1 MPKPVDSNSA
11 PRNVEFLKDLAEE
24 DNQDILKLARK
35 NGLKDDKL
43 VDLMLTQLAGIAGAA
58 YQKDPN
64 TWLSEVAKFYNAR
77 LPETGDLLNEDDV
90 RGLKWITDRYAKRL
104 MSEG

>member
-1 MPKPVDSNSA
+1 MAKPVDST

-24 DNQDILKLARK
+24 ENQDILKLARK

-43 VDLMLTQLAGIAGAA
+43 VDLMLTQLAGIVGAA

-64 TWLSEVAKFYNAR
+64 TWLVEVVKLYNFG
-77 LPETGDLLNEDDV
+77 LPETGDLLTEDDV
-90 RGLKWITDRYAKRL
+90 VD
-104 MSEG
+104 